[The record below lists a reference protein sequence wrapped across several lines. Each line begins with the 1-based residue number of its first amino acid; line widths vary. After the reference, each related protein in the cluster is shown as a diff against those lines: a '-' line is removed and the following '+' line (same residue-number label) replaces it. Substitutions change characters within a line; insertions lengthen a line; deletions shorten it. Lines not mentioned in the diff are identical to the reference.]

1 MELRYILAGKSLALD
16 PKKCIGCL
24 MCREVCPHAV
34 FTFVDGKAQIADR
47 GRCMECG
54 ACARNCPVGALTV
67 TSGVGCTAAVIGGLL
82 NGGNPSCGCDCG
94 TAGLEKEKVRCC

>member
-1 MELRYILAGKSLALD
+1 MELRYILAGKSLVLD
-16 PKKCIGCL
+16 PTKCIGCL

-34 FTFVDGKAQIADR
+34 FAFVDGKAQIANR

-82 NGGNPSCGCDCG
+82 NGRNPSCGCDCG
-94 TAGLEKEKVRCC
+94 TGGQEKTRCC

>member
-16 PKKCIGCL
+16 TDKCIGCL
-24 MCREVCPHAV
+24 MCHEVCPHAV

-82 NGGNPSCGCDCG
+82 NGGKPSCGCDCG
-94 TAGLEKEKVRCC
+94 TAGLEKEKARCC